1 MEEDLVAK
9 LLADDG
15 LEALVGARIYWLD
28 RPQTDAL
35 PSITLQVIS
44 PGRTYT
50 YAGATGLNGP
60 RVQADCWGASYLSAK
75 QVSRAL
81 IAAVEMPG
89 TRGDTVFSAAF
100 LESAAD
106 LPPED
111 MPAKQPGGPSKV
123 YRVSMDFIIWNA
135 PA

>member
-15 LEALVGARIYWLD
+15 LAAVAADRIYWLD
-28 RPQTDAL
+28 RPQADAL

-44 PGRTYT
+44 PGRSYT
-50 YAGATGLNGP
+50 YAGSTGLSGP

-75 QVSRAL
+75 QASRAL
-81 IAAVEMPG
+81 LAAVEQPSTQGG
-89 TRGDTVFSAAF
+89 TRFSAAF
-100 LESAAD
+100 LESASD

-111 MPAKQPGGPSKV
+111 LPGGATA

>member
-9 LLADDG
+9 LLADEG
-15 LEALVGARIYWLD
+15 LAALVGARIYWLD
-28 RPQTDAL
+28 RPQADAL

-60 RVQADCWGASYLSAK
+60 RVQVDCWGASYLSAK
-75 QVSRAL
+75 QIARAL
-81 IAAVEMPG
+81 VAAIEAPATQGG
-89 TRGDTVFSAAF
+89 TWFSAAF
-100 LESAAD
+100 LESASD

-111 MPAKQPGGPSKV
+111 LPAKQPGGTSKV
-123 YRVSMDFIIWNA
+123 YRVTMDFIIWNA